1 MYLLIL
7 GCSQK
12 KDPSPHPVKALD
24 RYDGVNFK
32 VIKKFRRDR
41 KLPENL
47 DIIIISAK
55 YGFLK
60 SDEKIDDYNQRM
72 TKERAQELH
81 PIIIHELKEFTSNR
95 QYKEIFIN
103 LGKDYMPA
111 IKGIEN
117 LTNCPILYAQGRI
130 GEKMSALKKWLT
142 LICLSS
148 RNQKTLTDIP
158 NQK

>member
-1 MYLLIL
+1 M
-7 GCSQK
+7 
-12 KDPSPHPVKALD
+12 
-24 RYDGVNFK
+24 
-32 VIKKFRRDR
+32 
-41 KLPENL
+41 PETL

-60 SDEKIDDYNQRM
+60 ADEKIDDYNVRM

-81 PIIIHELKEFTSNR
+81 PTIIHELKEFISKR
-95 QYKEIFIN
+95 EYKEIFIN

>member
-1 MYLLIL
+1 MYLLII

-12 KDPSPHPVKALD
+12 KNPSPCPVKALD

-32 VIKKFRRDR
+32 VIKKFRRDK

-60 SDEKIDDYNQRM
+60 ADEKIDDYDVRM
-72 TKERAQELH
+72 TEKRAQELH
-81 PIIIHELKEFTSNR
+81 PNIVHEMKEFISNKV
-95 QYKEIFIN
+95 YEEIFIN

-111 IKGIEN
+111 IEGIEN
-117 LTNCPILYAQGRI
+117 LANCPVLYAQGRI
-130 GEKMSALKKWLT
+130 GEKMGALKKWLT
-142 LICLSS
+142 KVYCSS
-148 RNQKTLTDIP
+148 QDQKTLP
-158 NQK
+158 EVLNK